1 MTTTAFSLPDGGS
14 AILRDPKLVTER
26 HRRPVTRLN
35 SRIAGSAV
43 GQLLASKDS
52 MTEPEFEEA
61 ARKILA
67 TEEWALLDDLNDA
80 LIVALVESWPYA
92 APVTSE
98 GLLDI
103 PGEAYDALK
112 IEASKHVTALMPSF
126 AVSPVEES
134 PTPPS
139 AD

>member
-1 MTTTAFSLPDGGS
+1 MSNAFSLPDGGS
-14 AILRDPKLVTER
+14 AIIRDPKLVTER

-52 MTEPEFEEA
+52 MDDKEFEEE
-61 ARKILA
+61 ARKLLA
-67 TEEWALLDDLNDA
+67 TDEWELLDELNDA
-80 LIVALVESWPYA
+80 LIVALVESWPYP
-92 APVTSE
+92 APITVD

-112 IEASKHVTALMPSF
+112 AETAKHVTALMPSF
-126 AVSPVEES
+126 SVSPVEES
-134 PTPPS
+134 PTPPLV
-139 AD
+139 D